1 MKKRSNKIEAI
12 IFDLDGT
19 LWSTTDSC
27 VKVLKEIKQKYN
39 DITKDIDAEIVN
51 KCMGLTF
58 EEIVKEYYGYL
69 DIEKAKKYTKEA
81 FENNI
86 ENLLK
91 NGGTLYPK
99 IKSTVKEL
107 SKNYKLCIVSNCVVG
122 YIESFLKSSNLEKYF
137 SDYECNGNT
146 KLEKGENIKLIMERN
161 NIKSAV
167 YVGDTIKDKKA
178 ADDVNIPFVY
188 ASYGFGKVD
197 DYDYKL
203 TEVSDLINIF

>member
-58 EEIVKEYYGYL
+58 EEIVKEYYG
-69 DIEKAKKYTKEA
+69 
-81 FENNI
+81 NNI

-99 IKSTVKEL
+99 LKSTVKEL

-161 NIKSAV
+161 SIKSAV

>member
-69 DIEKAKKYTKEA
+69 DIE
-81 FENNI
+81 
-86 ENLLK
+86 NLLK

-99 IKSTVKEL
+99 LKSTVKEL

-161 NIKSAV
+161 SIKSAV

>member
-1 MKKRSNKIEAI
+1 MKKESNKIEAI

-27 VKVLKEIKQKYN
+27 VKVLKETKRKYN
-39 DITKDIDAEIVN
+39 DITKDIDAETVN

-58 EEIVKEYYGYL
+58 DEIVKEYYGYL

-81 FENNI
+81 FKNNI

-99 IKSTVKEL
+99 LKRTIKEL
-107 SKNYKLCIVSNCVVG
+107 SKNYKLYIVSNCVVG
-122 YIESFLKSSNLEKYF
+122 YIESFLKSSNLEIYF

-146 KLEKGENIKLIMERN
+146 KLEKGENIKLVMERN
-161 NIKSAV
+161 NIKTAV
-167 YVGDTIKDKKA
+167 YVGDTIKDKNA
-178 ADDVNIPFVY
+178 AVEANVPFVY
-188 ASYGFGKVD
+188 ASYGFGNVEQ
-197 DYDYKL
+197 YDFIL
-203 TEVSDLINIF
+203 NEVCNLLNIF